1 MHCSEWKRKCPSISL
16 LFSQN
21 ITASR
26 DDAGIQL
33 HELHNLLLI
42 SLPTSMKN
50 GSTRK
55 LNKKG
60 QHGLGWQEV
69 RNLIMLRERALL
81 TQIRATSHA
90 NGKPCRWTKHIALQ
104 SSIAIRLLSETSL
117 CLFRPGALT
126 KP

>member
-1 MHCSEWKRKCPSISL
+1 
-16 LFSQN
+16 
-21 ITASR
+21 
-26 DDAGIQL
+26 
-33 HELHNLLLI
+33 
-42 SLPTSMKN
+42 MKN

-117 CLFRPGALT
+117 SRFRPGALT